1 MKKIV
6 LTISGMFLALAMS
19 ACGGGGSAG
28 SSVSSCAGGSS
39 ASSGSANVTTLSYND
54 IQVGS
59 GATLVSGNTATLNV
73 TGYLYNSA
81 NASNFNEGTM
91 FQATYKQ
98 SGVAIGVGNFIAGF
112 DQGLLLGAG
121 TSSAMKVGGT
131 RIITIPASLGYGACA
146 PVGSNIPPN
155 SALVFVITL
164 TSIP

>member
-6 LTISGMFLALAMS
+6 LVIGGMFLALAMS

-59 GATLVSGNTATLNV
+59 GAALVSGNTATLNV

-81 NASNFNEGTM
+81 NSSNFNEGTI
-91 FQATYKQ
+91 FQPTYKQ
-98 SGVAIGVGNFIAGF
+98 TGTAIGVGNFITGF

-121 TSSAMKVGGT
+121 TNSALKVGGT
-131 RIITIPASLGYGACA
+131 RIITIPASLAYGVCA
-146 PVGSNIPPN
+146 PPTSNIPPN
-155 SALVFVITL
+155 SALVFVVTL
-164 TSIP
+164 NSIP